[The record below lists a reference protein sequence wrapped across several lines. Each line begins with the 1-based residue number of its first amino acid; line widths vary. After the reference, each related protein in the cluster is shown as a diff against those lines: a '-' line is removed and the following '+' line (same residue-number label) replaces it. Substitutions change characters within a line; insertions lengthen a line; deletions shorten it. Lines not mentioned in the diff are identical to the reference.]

1 MPHMPRALCALA
13 VVLLLGACTQTV
25 YAQASERQMVVSVV
39 DANGAPASGLGPADF
54 IVREDGVAREV
65 LRVSPRTGSRQIAL
79 LIDTSQAAGP
89 VLGDLKRAAGAS
101 VESMSDGNEISI
113 ISFGGTP
120 RILADATTDLDK
132 LRDGVGRIFAFSE
145 TASYLLDAVSETT
158 QGFRRRAAER
168 PVLVV
173 LTTLGVDYSNID
185 ARTLLHRLEESR
197 VAVYTVVLLQG
208 ETAVGGSTTPRGDI
222 VARGIERDFLL
233 DQGPAVSGGRRWD
246 LQISASAER
255 AMVDLATDLR
265 SQYLIV
271 YSRPDALIPPER
283 IDVEVT
289 RAGLDARG
297 TPSEE

>member
-39 DANGAPASGLGPADF
+39 DADGAPASGLGPADF

-89 VLGDLKRAAGAS
+89 ALGDLKRAAGAF
-101 VESMSDGNEISI
+101 VEAMSDGNEISI